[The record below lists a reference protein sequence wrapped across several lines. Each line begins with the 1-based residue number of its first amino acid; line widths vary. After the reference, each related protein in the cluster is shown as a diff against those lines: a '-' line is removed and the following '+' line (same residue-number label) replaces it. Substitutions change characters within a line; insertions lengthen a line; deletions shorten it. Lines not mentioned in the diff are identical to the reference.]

1 MGTVLVGI
9 DGSADARAALR
20 LGAAISQRLG
30 HSLRALWAWQYPSAT
45 VATIGPVDLPSPES
59 ADRLFREQLH
69 RVVEEELGDRAIHVA
84 TEVARG
90 PAVGALRRR
99 AEDPKDDVVMIIVG
113 SRGLGGFRGLL
124 LGSVSQQLCEH
135 APCPVTVVREE
146 AVALHPGP
154 DRIMVGHDG
163 SAHAG
168 QALAFAAG
176 LADRSGAHL
185 TVAYATGPT
194 VAVDLDDTPEAVT
207 PHGMRET
214 VDGWCAPLYDAGI
227 AHEVAIVEGDART
240 ALLDA
245 AHEHN
250 ADLLVV
256 GTRGFGPVAKLL
268 LGSVATSLI
277 RHSDL
282 PVTVVPRSR

>member
-1 MGTVLVGI
+1 MATVLVGI
-9 DGSADARAALR
+9 DGSADSRAALR
-20 LGAAISQRLG
+20 LGAAISQG
-30 HSLRALWAWQYPSAT
+30 FDYTLRALWAWEYPSST
-45 VATIGPVDLPSPES
+45 VTTIGRVELPSPDR
-59 ADRLFREQLH
+59 ADALFAEQLD
-69 RVVEEELGDRAIHVA
+69 RVVEEELGDGATEVA

-90 PAVGALRRR
+90 AAVAALRHR
-99 AEDPKDDVVMIIVG
+99 AEDPAADVAMIIVG

-146 AVALHPGP
+146 AVALHPAP
-154 DRIMVGHDG
+154 ERIMVGHDG

-168 QALAFAAG
+168 QALTFAAG
-176 LADRSGAHL
+176 WAARSGAHL
-185 TVAYATGPT
+185 IIAYATGPT
-194 VAVDLDDTPEAVT
+194 VAVDTTDTDDAVT

-214 VDGWCAPLYDAGI
+214 VDGWCAPLHHDGI
-227 AHEVAIVEGDART
+227 AHTVAIVEGDART

-245 AHEHN
+245 AHEYT

-256 GTRGFGPVAKLL
+256 GTRGHGAIAKLL
-268 LGSVATSLI
+268 LGSVAASLI

-282 PVTVVPRSR
+282 PITVVPRAG

>member
-1 MGTVLVGI
+1 MATVLVGI
-9 DGSADARAALR
+9 DGSADSRAALR
-20 LGAAISQRLG
+20 LGAAISQSFG
-30 HSLRALWAWQYPSAT
+30 YALRALWAWQYPSDT
-45 VATIGPVDLPSPES
+45 VTTIGRVELPPPDR
-59 ADRLFREQLH
+59 ADALFAEQLD
-69 RVVEEELGDRAIHVA
+69 RVVEEELGDGATEVS

-90 PAVGALRRR
+90 AAVTALRQR
-99 AEDPKDDVVMIIVG
+99 AATSDVAMIIVG

-163 SAHAG
+163 SGHAG
-168 QALAFAAG
+168 QALTFAAG
-176 LADRSGAHL
+176 LAARSGAHL

-194 VAVDLDDTPEAVT
+194 VAVDPEDTPEAVT

-214 VDGWCAPLYDAGI
+214 VDGWCAPLHQEGI
-227 AHEVAIVEGDART
+227 AHDVAIIEGDART

-256 GTRGFGPVAKLL
+256 GTRGHGPVAKLL
-268 LGSVATSLI
+268 LGSVAASLI

-282 PVTVVPRSR
+282 PVTVVPRSG